1 MTTEPVDRHVTSD
14 SGVVNLSSES
24 REKIEKLRLVDQTN
38 EREKVL
44 KGKMFRG
51 KYYCFV
57 WKKKGNES
65 DIISIKELSIWEK

>member
-38 EREKVL
+38 EREKKFLREKCLEGNIIVL
-44 KGKMFRG
+44 YGGKGGMNF
-51 KYYCFV
+51 
-57 WKKKGNES
+57 
-65 DIISIKELSIWEK
+65 ISYQ